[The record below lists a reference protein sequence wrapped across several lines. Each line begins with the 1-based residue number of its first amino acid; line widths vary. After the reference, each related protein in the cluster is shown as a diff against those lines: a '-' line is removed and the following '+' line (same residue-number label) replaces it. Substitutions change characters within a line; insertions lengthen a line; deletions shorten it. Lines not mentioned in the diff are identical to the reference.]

1 MTISETG
8 HLVFATLHTSTAA
21 ETIDRI
27 IDVFPAHQQG
37 QIRQQLAAT
46 VKVVASQRLLPA
58 VGGGR
63 VAALEI
69 MIANPAIRNLIREG
83 KSHQIDS
90 VIQTQ
95 AESGMMMFENHLQ
108 QLVQRNA
115 ITPEV
120 AMAQSSIMDV
130 SIWVAVITGF
140 AALWRFERHP
150 FWPAPQ
156 MTKSVH

>member
-1 MTISETG
+1 MREDPNIVLIGEMRDYETIASAMTISETG

-120 AMAQSSIMDV
+120 AMAQS
-130 SIWVAVITGF
+130 F
-140 AALWRFERHP
+140 R
-150 FWPAPQ
+150 PAE
-156 MTKSVH
+156 MRRLLGKA